1 MAVLQILDS
10 AIVHE
15 RDYFYTYFGLKTLE
29 RSYLLQING
38 ELAERPQHM
47 LMRVALGIHGE
58 DIEAALEVWLIMS
71 NLIELLG
78 VLFLYTMQ
86 YDVKFYAYE

>member
-1 MAVLQILDS
+1 MVKCACCEFSRLFRSRFQVLDS

-15 RDYFYTYFGLKTLE
+15 RDYSYTYFGLKTLE

-47 LMRVALGIHGE
+47 LMRVSLGIHGQ
-58 DIEAALEVWLIMS
+58 DIEAAIEVCFI
-71 NLIELLG
+71 IFHFG
-78 VLFLYTMQ
+78 
-86 YDVKFYAYE
+86 